1 MKELYCPY
9 IAESAYHIHK
19 SHKSGTRQSMAGAD
33 KPSTSINVR
42 KCMQL
47 VEKYMYSPGNSRAI
61 ADTPRVLV
69 SPQELACMVP
79 PCCTCCLPFCAS
91 TLFSAY
97 TAAEPQTAKDRAE
110 VSPVVLPWYDMTL
123 DRPNILCFSR
133 E

>member
-1 MKELYCPY
+1 M
-9 IAESAYHIHK
+9 
-19 SHKSGTRQSMAGAD
+19 TRAD

-47 VEKYMYSPGNSRAI
+47 VEKYMYTPSNSRAI
-61 ADTPRVLV
+61 TDAPQVLI
-69 SPQELACMVP
+69 SSQELACMVHP
-79 PCCTCCLPFCAS
+79 YCTYYLPFYAS

-133 E
+133 EWRSSTAVR